1 MAKDFYN
8 YAKVAKFSPN
18 LVTLILTY
26 ARAHVVVII
35 NVPSLIQ

>member
-1 MAKDFYN
+1 MAKGFYN

-26 ARAHVVVII
+26 ARGRDH
-35 NVPSLIQ
+35 